1 MTTTVEDVLQIV
13 ERLALSQALSQAEL
27 TASQQETQR
36 LLQEQ
41 IKEAEQRKIE
51 NDLRFKETERLIKEQ
66 GQETDRRIREVS
78 QEIQAVSLEVR
89 QLSQQVNKEISQVN
103 KEISQVNK
111 QIGQVNK
118 QIGDLGGKWGR
129 FVENMVAPACETLF
143 LKKGIPV
150 HQVAQRLKRHLAEKT
165 LEIDVLVTNEA
176 HVLVVEVKSTL
187 GVTDVKEFIEDL
199 SQFRLFFPEY
209 AQKDLYGAIAG
220 IEIEKGVAKFAYRQ
234 GLFVLAQS
242 GETVV
247 ILNDDNFQPK
257 CW

>member
-1 MTTTVEDVLQIV
+1 MTTTVEDVLQIL
-13 ERLALSQALSQAEL
+13 ERLAVSQALSQAEL
-27 TASQQETQR
+27 TASQRETQR

-41 IKEAEQRKIE
+41 IKE
-51 NDLRFKETERLIKEQ
+51 NDIRFKETERLLKEQ
-66 GQETDRRIREVS
+66 GQETDRRIRQVS
-78 QEIQAVSLEVR
+78 QEIQAVSLKVSKEIR
-89 QLSQQVNKEISQVN
+89 QVNKEIA
-103 KEISQVNK
+103 
-111 QIGQVNK
+111 QVNK

-209 AQKDLYGAIAG
+209 AQKNLYGAIAG

-242 GETVV
+242 GETVT

>member
-13 ERLALSQALSQAEL
+13 ERLAVSQALSQAEL

-41 IKEAEQRKIE
+41 IKEAEQRKLE
-51 NDLRFKETERLIKEQ
+51 NDLRFKETERLLKEQ

-89 QLSQQVNKEISQVN
+89 QLGEQVNKEISRVN
-103 KEISQVNK
+103 KEIS
-111 QIGQVNK
+111 QVNK

-187 GVTDVKEFIEDL
+187 GVTDVREFVEDL

-209 AQKDLYGAIAG
+209 AQKNLYGAIAG
-220 IEIEKGVAKFAYRQ
+220 IEIEKGVANFAYRQ

-247 ILNDDNFQPK
+247 ILNDDTFQPK

>member
-13 ERLALSQALSQAEL
+13 ERLAVSQALSQAEL

-41 IKEAEQRKIE
+41 IKEAEQRKLE
-51 NDLRFKETERLIKEQ
+51 NDLRFKETERLLKEQ
-66 GQETDRRIREVS
+66 GQETDRRIRQVS

-89 QLSQQVNKEISQVN
+89 QLSQQVNREISQVN
-103 KEISQVNK
+103 KE
-111 QIGQVNK
+111 IGQVNK

-209 AQKDLYGAIAG
+209 AQKNLYGAIAG

-234 GLFVLAQS
+234 GLFVLAQ
-242 GETVV
+242 
-247 ILNDDNFQPK
+247 
-257 CW
+257 

>member
-1 MTTTVEDVLQIV
+1 MTTTVEDVLQIL
-13 ERLALSQALSQAEL
+13 ERLAVSQAESQAEL

-41 IKEAEQRKIE
+41 IKE
-51 NDLRFKETERLIKEQ
+51 NDLRFKETERLLKEQ
-66 GQETDRRIREVS
+66 GLETDRRIREVS
-78 QEIQAVSLEVR
+78 QEIQTVSLK
-89 QLSQQVNKEISQVN
+89 VNKEIA
-103 KEISQVNK
+103 
-111 QIGQVNK
+111 QVNK

-165 LEIDVLVTNEA
+165 LEIDVLVTNEV

-187 GVTDVKEFIEDL
+187 GVTDVKEFVEDL

-209 AQKDLYGAIAG
+209 AQKDLYGAVAG
-220 IEIEKGVAKFAYRQ
+220 IEIEKGAAKFAYRQ

-242 GETVV
+242 GETVT

>member
-13 ERLALSQALSQAEL
+13 ERLAVSQALSQAEL

-36 LLQEQ
+36 LLQEH
-41 IKEAEQRKIE
+41 IKESEQRERE
-51 NDLRFKETERLIKEQ
+51 NDLRFKETERLLKEQ

-78 QEIQAVSLEVR
+78 QEIQAVSLKVSKEIR
-89 QLSQQVNKEISQVN
+89 QVNKEIA
-103 KEISQVNK
+103 
-111 QIGQVNK
+111 QVNK

-209 AQKDLYGAIAG
+209 AQKKLYGAIAG

-247 ILNDDNFQPK
+247 ILNDDNFQAR